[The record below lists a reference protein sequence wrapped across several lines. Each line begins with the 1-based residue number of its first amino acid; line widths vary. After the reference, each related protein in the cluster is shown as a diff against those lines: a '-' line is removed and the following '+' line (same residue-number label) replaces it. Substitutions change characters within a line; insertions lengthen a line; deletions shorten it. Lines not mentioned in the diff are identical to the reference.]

1 MEDMPCITPSV
12 ALHAFLRRAEIFL
25 TFNRHQMM
33 HSVFLILFC
42 VKFVCKEFFLM
53 QKHSVE
59 KVSH

>member
-1 MEDMPCITPSV
+1 
-12 ALHAFLRRAEIFL
+12 
-25 TFNRHQMM
+25 M

-59 KVSH
+59 KVNH